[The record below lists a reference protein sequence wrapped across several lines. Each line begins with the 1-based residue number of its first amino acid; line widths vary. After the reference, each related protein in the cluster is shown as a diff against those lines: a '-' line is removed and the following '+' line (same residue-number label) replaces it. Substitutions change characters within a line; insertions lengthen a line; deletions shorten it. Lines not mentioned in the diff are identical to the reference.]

1 MTDVRNSDPR
11 PDRDPNPG
19 TQRRSADSAPP
30 QSLRRELGVFGAMMM
45 GLGSIIGTGVFV
57 SIGIAAGITGPSV
70 VLAIGIA
77 GLLAVCNALSSA
89 QLAANHPTS
98 GGTYEYGY
106 VYLKPWMGFSA
117 GWMFLCAKS
126 ASAATAA
133 LGVAGYALALG
144 GTYPAFGRILL
155 AGLVVCLITATVLG
169 GVRRSNIVNLVI
181 VSITLASLA
190 FFVVAGAPTAITDGR
205 SNLQPF
211 FADLAGSGRH
221 AFPRLLE
228 ATALMFVAFTGYGRI
243 ATMGEEVREPRRTI
257 PLAIVLT
264 MVVSMLVYIAV
275 SLVGIAAAG
284 AAALGSAVGEAA
296 APLAVV
302 ARSFDVPGGAWV
314 LSIGA
319 ITAML
324 GVLLNL
330 ILGLSRVVLAMGRR
344 GDMPAP
350 FARVNAAGTTPVLA
364 VLLVGGVILGLVAI
378 GSIRL
383 AWSFS
388 AFTVLIYYAI
398 TNLAAIRLPTA
409 DRLYHPAVAWA
420 GLLGCLSLAFWV
432 EPRIWAAGLLVLGVG
447 LFARWLFRGRN
458 VPPTAIRP

>member
-1 MTDVRNSDPR
+1 
-11 PDRDPNPG
+11 
-19 TQRRSADSAPP
+19 
-30 QSLRRELGVFGAMMM
+30 MMM
-45 GLGSIIGTGVFV
+45 GLGSIIGTGVFI
-57 SIGIAAGITGPSV
+57 SIGIAAGIAGPSV
-70 VLAIGIA
+70 ILAISLA

-106 VYLKPWMGFSA
+106 VYLKPWIGFSA

-133 LGVAGYALALG
+133 LGIAGYALSLG
-144 GTYPAFGRILL
+144 GASPEFWRILL
-155 AGLVVCLITATVLG
+155 AGLLVCVITATVLG
-169 GVRRSNIVNLVI
+169 GVRRSNMVNLAI

-190 FFVVAGAPTAITDGR
+190 FFVIAGAPIAIADGGN
-205 SNLQPF
+205 NLHPF
-211 FADLAGSGRH
+211 FADIAGSGRH

-257 PLAIVLT
+257 PRAILLT
-264 MVVSMLVYIAV
+264 MTVSMFVYLAVGLVCI
-275 SLVGIAAAG
+275 GAAG
-284 AAALGSAVGEAA
+284 AAEFGSVASEAA

-302 ARSFDVPGGAWV
+302 ARGFGVSGGAWI

-319 ITAML
+319 MTAML

-344 GDMPAP
+344 GDLPTP
-350 FARVNAAGTTPVLA
+350 FARLNAAGTTPVLA
-364 VLLVGGVILGLVAI
+364 VLLVGSVILALVAI

-388 AFTVLIYYAI
+388 AFTVLVYYAI
-398 TNLAAIRLPTA
+398 TNLAAIRLPKG

-420 GLLGCLSLAFWV
+420 GLAGCLSLAFWV
-432 EPRIWAAGLLVLGVG
+432 EPRIWAAGLVVLGAG
-447 LFARWLFRGRN
+447 LFARWLLRGRK
-458 VPPTAIRP
+458 VLPSSGAA